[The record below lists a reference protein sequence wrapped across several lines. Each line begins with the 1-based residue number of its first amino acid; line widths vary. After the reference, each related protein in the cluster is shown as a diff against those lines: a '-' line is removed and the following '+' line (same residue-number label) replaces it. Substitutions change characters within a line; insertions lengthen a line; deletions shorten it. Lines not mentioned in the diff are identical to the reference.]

1 MTIALC
7 PETNRRHWSLI
18 NDGVG
23 KHVVERVIMN
33 QKRIIVSICI
43 LFLAGATGYLLFGRI
58 GFLAGPVIASIFYGV
73 YFLTQSLRA
82 SDVMWRPIGVKFRS
96 SADVLD
102 WVWDRQH
109 RRDAQALERQARL
122 ESLRVKAHHLASAC
136 HDIYGAQRYC
146 LEIIGQ
152 TEKDDPL
159 FTEACDLYMRT
170 ITDPPWRGRDSRSP
184 SHLSPHHS
192 ASRPVPAG
200 ADVIPFPRSASRS

>member
-1 MTIALC
+1 
-7 PETNRRHWSLI
+7 
-18 NDGVG
+18 
-23 KHVVERVIMN
+23 MN
-33 QKRIIVSICI
+33 QKRIIVSIFM
-43 LFLAGATGYLLFGRI
+43 LFLAAVTGYLLFGRI
-58 GFLAGPVIASIFYGV
+58 GILAGAVIAGLCYGV
-73 YFLTQSLRA
+73 HFLTQSLRA
-82 SDVMWRPIGVKFRS
+82 SDVMWHPIGVRFRL

-102 WVWDRQH
+102 WVWDRQQ
-109 RRDAQALERQARL
+109 RRDAQALERKTHL
-122 ESLRVKAHHLASAC
+122 ESLRAKAHHLASAC

-170 ITDPPWRGRDSRSP
+170 ITDHQRHGRGSTSP
-184 SHLSPHHS
+184 GLLSPGHS